1 MTFGTSSLVKLSL
14 LLVFGLA
21 SVSGY
26 AQQSTHD
33 VPDSLIKKDSIR
45 EIRLLIVPFN
55 PSMYFSDADKDIA
68 DVSKVEP
75 GEVRNK
81 VNASLESTVA
91 THLGLYYTTVSISK
105 QKDAGDDMDIIF
117 GSLSYAPQVKK
128 PEETADEKKKTGL
141 QGLREKVKPSD
152 VAPENQPDPETY
164 MDISFPDG
172 RLMDYLGTKYDVD
185 YVVFFNQFEIITDYE
200 NCIDLQMR
208 KYYREIKVHYSV
220 YSKDGKKISGDLITI
235 PYHSNEND
243 IQIIV
248 RDNFGTLSS
257 TLLQRLY
264 LKK

>member
-1 MTFGTSSLVKLSL
+1 MLLAGLVS
-14 LLVFGLA
+14 A
-21 SVSGY
+21 SITGY
-26 AQQSTHD
+26 AQESTHD

-45 EIRLLIVPFN
+45 EVRMLIVPFN

-68 DVSKVEP
+68 EVSKVEP

-81 VNASLESTVA
+81 VNASLEATVS
-91 THLGLYYTTVSISK
+91 THLGLYYSAKSLSK
-105 QKDAGDDMDIIF
+105 QKDAAEDLDVIY
-117 GSLSYAPQVKK
+117 GSITYAPQVKE
-128 PEETADEKKKTGL
+128 PEAGEKKKPGL
-141 QGLREKVKPSD
+141 QGLREKIKPADD
-152 VAPENQPDPETY
+152 VPEKPADPETY
-164 MDISFPDG
+164 MDISFADG
-172 RLMDYLGTKYDVD
+172 RLMEYIGTKYEVD

-220 YSKDGKKISGDLITI
+220 YSKDGKKISGDVITI

-248 RDNFGTLSS
+248 KENFGTLSS
-257 TLLQRLY
+257 TLLQRIY

>member
-1 MTFGTSSLVKLSL
+1 MTFGTSSLVKLL
-14 LLVFGLA
+14 LLTGLVSA
-21 SVSGY
+21 SITGY

-45 EIRLLIVPFN
+45 EIRMLIVPFN

-68 DVSKVEP
+68 EVSQVDP
-75 GEVRNK
+75 GEIRNK
-81 VNASLESTVA
+81 VNASLE
-91 THLGLYYTTVSISK
+91 TTVSSHLDLYYSAKSLSK
-105 QKDAGDDMDIIF
+105 QKDGAEDLDIIY
-117 GSLSYAPQVKK
+117 GSITYAPQVKE
-128 PEETADEKKKTGL
+128 PEAGEKKKPGL
-141 QGLREKVKPSD
+141 QGLREKVKPAD
-152 VAPENQPDPETY
+152 DGAEKPADPETY
-164 MDISFPDG
+164 MDISFADG
-172 RLMDYLGTKYDVD
+172 RLMEYIGTKYEVD

-220 YSKDGKKISGDLITI
+220 YSKDGKKISGDVITI

-248 RDNFGTLSS
+248 KENFGTLSS
-257 TLLQRLY
+257 TLLQRIY